1 MVAQKKQLLMA
12 ASAALAVLW
21 AVAPM
26 AQAQDATPEAGTTT
40 SAPAAGGGAPA
51 AASAPAA
58 GGEAGAAVPAPAVAK
73 EGKLD
78 DLWENL
84 VHYIVIGQDQA
95 ALSYAKALLDSGAK
109 PSEVY
114 YLSARSPGSLET
126 LASGRQLK
134 GLAGPVDQLLK
145 IIDLGYSSERSD
157 PEQIRNAIEL
167 LAGTQRAHIRGTERL
182 VMSGPY
188 AVPQLLRKLDDPQI
202 TDDLREKIM
211 LVLPKLG
218 KEAVLPLMAA
228 LNTNNPQ
235 LMIAIANALGKLQY
249 PTALGA
255 LKTVYDRKDLQEQTR
270 RAVRS
275 ALVACAGGDV
285 SILQKPAAQLYYD
298 LALKFYY
305 RAESL
310 QPDIRSELAN
320 VWYWDQNLDGLSY
333 KPLPRQI
340 FCDIYAMRSARE
352 ALGSDPQFYPAVSI
366 WLGADVKREVDL
378 PAGSQDPTRTKDEP
392 PARFYV
398 LSAGAKYQQ
407 DLLARALADRDW
419 PVAVAAIEALG
430 KTAGA
435 ETLVK
440 PVAGGAQPLVEALG
454 SSNVVVRYWAAISL
468 ALALPREQFT
478 GCELVMPILSSALRQ
493 TGKKSAMLVAAKEET
508 RNSMKDALRAMGF
521 EVIDSDDPAKAL
533 DGARAAEGVD
543 VAVLAN
549 DPDPM
554 IAIGMIRRDP
564 ELASLPIVV
573 MSQTDRFGK
582 LAKADVR
589 VRLVATSGS
598 KEELGAAVTDLLKD
612 VSGAPMTPESATG
625 WAVRAAVA
633 VRKLGLTRNAVY
645 DINRTR
651 KSLIEAVGDPR
662 PEVKIAAA
670 EALAT
675 IPGPEAQRAIAK
687 LATDSAA
694 DEKIRIFAFAAL
706 DESVRRFGNALSDE
720 FSQAVVDIVA
730 KSPTGDIRMA
740 AAEVL
745 GGLSLP
751 SSQIKELILQS
762 GGIK

>member
-1 MVAQKKQLLMA
+1 MVAYKKQLLVA

-26 AQAQDATPEAGTTT
+26 AQAQSAPAEAGTTT
-40 SAPAAGGGAPA
+40 SAPAVAE
-51 AASAPAA
+51 
-58 GGEAGAAVPAPAVAK
+58 EAVTTTPAPAISK
-73 EGKLD
+73 EDKPT

-84 VHYIVIGQDQA
+84 IHYIVIGQDQA
-95 ALSYAKALLDSGAK
+95 ALSYAKAILDSHAK
-109 PSEVY
+109 PSEIY
-114 YLSARSPGSLET
+114 YLSARSPGSLAT

-134 GLAGPVDQLLK
+134 GLAGPIDQLLK
-145 IIDLGYSSERSD
+145 LIEQGYSSERSD

-167 LAGTQRAHIRGTERL
+167 LAGTQRAFIRGTDRL
-182 VMSGPY
+182 VMSGEY
-188 AVPQLLRKLDDPQI
+188 AVPQLLRKLEDPQI

-228 LNTNNPQ
+228 LNTRNAH
-235 LMIAIANALGKLQY
+235 LLLTVGNALGKLQY
-249 PTALGA
+249 PTALA
-255 LKTVYDRKDLQEQTR
+255 PLKSVYDRKDIEEQTR
-270 RAVRS
+270 RIVRS

-310 QPDIRSELAN
+310 QPDVRSELAN
-320 VWYWDQNLDGLSY
+320 VWYWDQNLDGLTY
-333 KPLPRQI
+333 KPVPRQI
-340 FCDIYAMRSARE
+340 FCDIYAMRGARD
-352 ALGSDPQFYPAVSI
+352 ALASDPQFYPAVSI

-378 PAGSQDPTRTKDEP
+378 PSGSQDPTRSKDEP

-419 PVAVAAIEALG
+419 PVAVASIEALG

-440 PVAGGAQPLVEALG
+440 PVAGGAQPLVEALS
-454 SSNVVVRYWAAISL
+454 SSNSVVRYWAAISL
-468 ALALPREQFT
+468 ALALPRERFT

-493 TGKKSAMLVAAKEET
+493 TGKKSAMLIAAKEET
-508 RNSMKDALRAMGF
+508 RNSIKDALRAMGF
-521 EVIDSDDPAKAL
+521 EVIDSGDPTKAL
-533 DGARAAEGVD
+533 DAARGAEGVD

-554 IAIGMIRRDP
+554 IAINMIRRDP

-582 LAKADVR
+582 LAKADAR
-589 VRLVATSGS
+589 VRLVATNGS
-598 KEELGAAVTDLLKD
+598 NVELGAAVTDLLKE
-612 VSGAPMTPESATG
+612 VSGAPLTPATASE
-625 WAVRAAVA
+625 WSVRAAGA
-633 VRKLGLTRNAVY
+633 IRKLGLTRNAVY
-645 DINRTR
+645 DITRTQ
-651 KSLIEAVGDPR
+651 KALIEAVGDPR
-662 PEVKIAAA
+662 AEVKTAAA
-670 EALAT
+670 DALGA

-687 LATDSAA
+687 LAIDSAA
-694 DEKIRIFAFAAL
+694 DEKIRISAFAAL

-720 FSQAVVDIVA
+720 LSQAIVDIVA
-730 KSPTGDIRMA
+730 KAPAGDIRMA

-751 SSQIKELILQS
+751 SSQIKDLILQS
-762 GGIK
+762 GGVK

>member
-1 MVAQKKQLLMA
+1 MVAHKKQLLMA

-26 AQAQDATPEAGTTT
+26 AQAQSAPAEAGTAT
-40 SAPAAGGGAPA
+40 SAPAVSKEEGTS
-51 AASAPAA
+51 AS
-58 GGEAGAAVPAPAVAK
+58 APAVAK
-73 EGKLD
+73 DDKLAG
-78 DLWENL
+78 LWENL
-84 VHYIVIGQDQA
+84 IHYIVIGQDQA

-109 PSEVY
+109 PNEIY
-114 YLSARSPGSLET
+114 YLSARSPGSLAT

-134 GLAGPVDQLLK
+134 GLDEPVGQLLK
-145 IIDLGYSSERSD
+145 LIEQGYSSERRD

-167 LAGTQRAHIRGTERL
+167 LGGTQRAYIRGADRL
-182 VMSGPY
+182 VMSGEY
-188 AVPQLLRKLDDPQI
+188 AVPQLLRKLEDPQI

-218 KEAVLPLMAA
+218 KEAVLPLLAA
-228 LNTNNPQ
+228 LNTRNTH
-235 LMIAIANALGKLQY
+235 LLLTIADALDKLQY
-249 PTALGA
+249 PTALAA
-255 LKTVYDRKDLQEQTR
+255 LKSVHDRKDLQEQTR
-270 RAVRS
+270 RVVRS
-275 ALVACAGGDV
+275 ALVSCAGGDLA
-285 SILQKPAAQLYYD
+285 ILQKPAAQLYYD

-333 KPLPRQI
+333 KPVPRQI

-352 ALGSDPQFYPAVSI
+352 ALASDPQFYPAVSI
-366 WLGADVKREVDL
+366 WLGADVKREVNL
-378 PAGSQDPTRTKDEP
+378 PAGNQDPTRGKDEP

-419 PVAVAAIEALG
+419 PVAVATIEALG

-440 PVAGGAQPLVEALG
+440 PVAGGAQPLVEALT
-454 SSNVVVRYWAAISL
+454 SSNRVVRHWAAISL
-468 ALALPREQFT
+468 ALALPRERFT
-478 GCELVMPILSSALRQ
+478 GCELVMPILSGALRQ
-493 TGKKSAMLVAAKEET
+493 TGKKSAMLIATKEET
-508 RNSMKDALRAMGF
+508 RNSVKDALRAMGF
-521 EVIDSDDPAKAL
+521 EVIDSGDPAKAL
-533 DGARAAEGVD
+533 DAARAAEGAD
-543 VAVLAN
+543 LAVLAN
-549 DPDPM
+549 DPDPT
-554 IAIGMIRRDP
+554 ITINMIRRDP

-573 MSQTDRFGK
+573 MSQTDRFAK

-589 VRLVATSGS
+589 VRLMAPNGA
-598 KEELGAAVTDLLKD
+598 KEELAAAVTDLLNE
-612 VSGAPMTPESATG
+612 VSGAPLTPEAASE
-625 WAVRAAVA
+625 WAVRAAGA
-633 VRKLGLTRNAVY
+633 IRKLGQTRNAVY
-645 DINRTR
+645 DITRTQTA
-651 KSLIEAVGDPR
+651 LVEAVGDAR
-662 PEVKIAAA
+662 PEVKTAAA
-670 EALAT
+670 DALAT

-687 LATDSAA
+687 LACDSAA
-694 DEKIRIFAFAAL
+694 DEKIRIAAFAAL

-720 FSQAVVDIVA
+720 VSQAIVDIVS
-730 KSPTGDIRMA
+730 KGPSGDIRMS

-751 SSQIKELILQS
+751 SGQIKDLIIQS

>member
-1 MVAQKKQLLMA
+1 MVAHKKQLLMA
-12 ASAALAVLW
+12 ASVALAVLW
-21 AVAPM
+21 AVAPV
-26 AQAQDATPEAGTTT
+26 AQAQDATPEAGTAT
-40 SAPAAGGGAPA
+40 STPAVGNEAPA
-51 AASAPAA
+51 AA
-58 GGEAGAAVPAPAVAK
+58 PAPAVAK
-73 EGKLD
+73 EGKLT

-84 VHYIVIGQDQA
+84 IHYIVIGQDQA
-95 ALSYAKALLDSGAK
+95 ALSYAKAILDAGAK
-109 PSEVY
+109 PSEIY
-114 YLSARSPGSLET
+114 YLSARNPGSLRT

-134 GLAGPVDQLLK
+134 GLAKPVDQLLK
-145 IIDLGYSSERSD
+145 MIEQGYSSERSD

-167 LAGTQRAHIRGTERL
+167 LAGTQRAYNRGTERL
-182 VMSGPY
+182 VMSDMY
-188 AVPQLLRKLDDPQI
+188 AVPQLLRKLEDPQI

-228 LNTNNPQ
+228 LNTRNSQ
-235 LMIAIANALGKLQY
+235 LMLAVANALGKLQY
-249 PTALGA
+249 PTAMAA

-270 RAVRS
+270 RTVRS

-320 VWYWDQNLDGLSY
+320 VWYWDTNLDGLSY
-333 KPLPRQI
+333 KPVPRQI
-340 FCDIYAMRSARE
+340 FCDIYAMRGARDS
-352 ALGSDPQFYPAVSI
+352 LCSDPQFYPAVSI
-366 WLGADVKREVDL
+366 WLGANVKREVDL
-378 PAGSQDPTRTKDEP
+378 PSGSQDPTLSKDEP
-392 PARFYV
+392 SARFYV

-419 PVAVAAIEALG
+419 PVVVASIEALG
-430 KTAGA
+430 KTSGA
-435 ETLVK
+435 DTLVK
-440 PVAGGAQPLVEALG
+440 PVAGGAQPLVEAMS

-468 ALALPREQFT
+468 ALALPRERFT
-478 GCELVMPILSSALRQ
+478 GCELVMPILSNALRQ
-493 TGKKSAMLVAAKEET
+493 TGKKSAMLIAANEET
-508 RNSMKDALRAMGF
+508 RNSIKDALRGMGF
-521 EVIDSDDPAKAL
+521 EVIDSGDPAKAL
-533 DGARAAEGVD
+533 DGVRAAEGVD

-589 VRLVATSGS
+589 VRLVATKGS
-598 KEELGAAVTDLLKD
+598 NEDLGAALTDLLKD
-612 VSGAPMTPESATG
+612 VSGAPLTPEVAGEWS
-625 WAVRAAVA
+625 VRAAGA
-633 VRKLGLTRNAVY
+633 IRKLGLTRNAVY
-645 DINRTR
+645 DVNRTR
-651 KSLIEAVGDPR
+651 KSLIESVSDPR
-662 PEVKIAAA
+662 AEVKTAAA
-670 EALAT
+670 DALAT

-694 DEKIRIFAFAAL
+694 DEKIRISAFTAL

-720 FSQAVVDIVA
+720 LSQAIVDIVA
-730 KSPTGDIRMA
+730 KAPTGDIRMA

-751 SSQIKELILQS
+751 TSQIKDLILQS

>member
-1 MVAQKKQLLMA
+1 MLAHKKQLLMA

-26 AQAQDATPEAGTTT
+26 ARAQTAAGDANTPATPPAVAAEAGT
-40 SAPAAGGGAPA
+40 PASG
-51 AASAPAA
+51 
-58 GGEAGAAVPAPAVAK
+58 PAVGK
-73 EGKLD
+73 EDKLA

-84 VHYIVIGQDQA
+84 IHYIVIGQDQA
-95 ALSYAKALLDSGAK
+95 ALSYVKALLDSGAK
-109 PSEVY
+109 PAEIY
-114 YLSARSPGSLET
+114 YLSVRSPGSLST
-126 LASGRQLK
+126 LASGRLLK
-134 GLAGPVDQLLK
+134 GLAEPIDQLLK
-145 IIDLGYSSERSD
+145 VIEQGYTTERSD

-167 LAGTQRAHIRGTERL
+167 LAGTRRAYDRGTQRL
-182 VMSGPY
+182 ILSGEY
-188 AVPQLLRKLDDPQI
+188 AVPQLLRKLEDPQI

-228 LNTNNPQ
+228 LNTRNSHLLLN
-235 LMIAIANALGKLQY
+235 IANALGQLQY
-249 PTALGA
+249 PAALAA
-255 LKTVYDRKDLQEQTR
+255 LKSVYDRKDLQEETR
-270 RAVRS
+270 RIVRS
-275 ALVACAGGDV
+275 ALVACAGGDIA
-285 SILQKPAAQLYYD
+285 ILQKPAAQLYYD

-320 VWYWDQNLDGLSY
+320 VWYWDENLDGLSY
-333 KPLPRQI
+333 KPVPRQI
-340 FCDIYAMRSARE
+340 FCDVYAMRASRD
-352 ALGSDPQFYPAVSI
+352 ALAADPQFYPAVSI

-378 PAGSQDPTRTKDEP
+378 PSGKQDPTRAQGEP

-419 PVAVAAIEALG
+419 PVTIASIEALG

-440 PVAGGAQPLVEALG
+440 PVAGGAQPLVEALS
-454 SSNVVVRYWAAISL
+454 SSNRVVRYWAAVSL
-468 ALALPREQFT
+468 ALALPRERFT
-478 GCELVMPILSSALRQ
+478 GCELVMPILSGALRQ
-493 TGKKSAMLVAAKEET
+493 TGKKSAMLIAAKEET
-508 RNSMKDALRAMGF
+508 RNSIKDALRTMGF
-521 EVIDSDDPAKAL
+521 EVIDSGDPVKAL
-533 DGARAAEGVD
+533 DAARGADGLD
-543 VAVLAN
+543 LAVLAN
-549 DPDPM
+549 EPDP
-554 IAIGMIRRDP
+554 AISINLIHRDP

-573 MSQTDRFGK
+573 MSQTDRFTK

-589 VRLVATSGS
+589 VRLVSTNGS
-598 KEELGAAVTDLLKD
+598 KEDLGAAVTDLLKE
-612 VSGAPMTPESATG
+612 VNGTAMTPEAAREWS
-625 WAVRAAVA
+625 VRAAGA
-633 VRKLGLTRNAVY
+633 IRKLGLTRNVVY
-645 DINRTR
+645 DITR
-651 KSLIEAVGDPR
+651 GQKALIEAVGDPR
-662 PEVKIAAA
+662 AEIKTAAVD
-670 EALAT
+670 ALAA

-694 DEKIRIFAFAAL
+694 DEKMRIAAFAAL

-720 FSQAVVDIVA
+720 LSQAIVDMVA
-730 KSPTGDIRMA
+730 KTPTGEIRMA

-751 SSQIKELILQS
+751 SSQIKDLILQS

>member
-1 MVAQKKQLLMA
+1 
-12 ASAALAVLW
+12 
-21 AVAPM
+21 M
-26 AQAQDATPEAGTTT
+26 AQAQDAPAATGTAAT
-40 SAPAAGGGAPA
+40 APAAGNATGTA
-51 AASAPAA
+51 ATAPAA
-58 GGEAGAAVPAPAVAK
+58 GNATGTAAPAPAVATD
-73 EGKLD
+73 GKLA

-84 VHYIVIGQDQA
+84 IHYIVIGQDQA
-95 ALSYAKALLDSGAK
+95 ALSYAKAILDAGAK
-109 PSEVY
+109 PTEVY
-114 YLSARSPGSLET
+114 YLSARSPDSLKT
-126 LASGRQLK
+126 LAGGRQLK
-134 GLAGPVDQLLK
+134 GLAEPIDQLLK
-145 IIDLGYSSERSD
+145 LIELGFSTERSD
-157 PEQIRNAIEL
+157 PEQIRKAIDL

-182 VMSGPY
+182 VLSGEY
-188 AVPQLLRKLDDPQI
+188 AVPQLLRKLEDPQI

-228 LNTNNPQ
+228 LNTKNSQ
-235 LMIAIANALGKLQY
+235 LMIAVANALGKLQY
-249 PTALGA
+249 PTAMA
-255 LKTVYDRKDLQEQTR
+255 VLKTVYDRKDLQEETR
-270 RAVRS
+270 RVVRS

-320 VWYWDQNLDGLSY
+320 VWYWDTNLDGLSY
-333 KPLPRQI
+333 KPVPRQV
-340 FCDIYAMRSARE
+340 FCDIYAMRNSRD
-352 ALGSDPQFYPAVSI
+352 ALGSDPQFYPAVSM

-378 PAGSQDPTRTKDEP
+378 PSGAQDPTRSQDEP

-407 DLLARALADRDW
+407 DLLARALTDRDW

-435 ETLVK
+435 DTLVK
-440 PVAGGAQPLVEALG
+440 PVAGGAQPLVEALS

-468 ALALPREQFT
+468 ALALPRERFT
-478 GCELVMPILSSALRQ
+478 GSELVMPILSNALGQ

-508 RNSMKDALRAMGF
+508 RNAIKDALRGMGF
-521 EVIDSDDPAKAL
+521 AVIDSDDPAKAL
-533 DGARAAEGVD
+533 DAVRAAEGVD

-554 IAIGMIRRDP
+554 AAIGMIRRDP

-573 MSQTDRFGK
+573 MSQTDRFRK
-582 LAKADVR
+582 LAKDDLR
-589 VRLVATSGS
+589 VRLVATSAS
-598 KEELGAAVTDLLKD
+598 NEELVAAVTDLRKE
-612 VSGAPMTPESATG
+612 VSGAPMTPEAASE
-625 WAVRAAVA
+625 WAVRSAAA
-633 VRKLGLTRNAVY
+633 IRKLGLTRNAVY

-651 KSLIEAVGDPR
+651 KALIGAVGDSR
-662 PEVKIAAA
+662 AEVKTAAA

-694 DEKIRIFAFAAL
+694 DEKIRISAFAAL

-720 FSQAVVDIVA
+720 LSQAIVDIVA
-730 KSPTGDIRMA
+730 KTPTGDIRMA

-751 SSQIKELILQS
+751 SSQIKDLILQS